1 MSLWAIGL
9 KGTFSQRFFG
19 YKGDKMQVPG
29 GALANDLSRWRWQPT
44 GRNDLACYENI
55 LQEALP
61 AWRAQYPGRRPRIIV
76 SEKWSGLAAIL
87 KEKLCS
93 MVIVGEVK
101 PAYMIDIIDG
111 GEA

>member
-1 MSLWAIGL
+1 MPEPISND
-9 KGTFSQRFFG
+9 TPRFRF
-19 YKGDKMQVPG
+19 P
-29 GALANDLSRWRWQPT
+29 PE
-44 GRNDLACYENI
+44 GRNDQACYEHI
-55 LQEALP
+55 LYKALP
-61 AWRAQYPGRRPRIIV
+61 RWRAQYPGRRPRIIV
-76 SEKWSGLAAIL
+76 SEKWPGLAAIL